1 MLALLASALA
11 QSAPSIYA
19 FSHLA
24 GPLGGM
30 GNADGPRQDARFDN
44 PTGGAV
50 DNMGNVYVA
59 DTMNR
64 TIRKI
69 SSSGMV
75 TTLAGGEDGAGG
87 ALEIYFTGVAVDSAG
102 NVYDSNNNTIRRITP
117 AGLVTVLAGTA
128 GVPGNADGIGAAA
141 QFNDPGGVAVDDAGN
156 VYIADS
162 GNNTIRR
169 ITPGGEVTTIAGTA
183 GVSGSADG
191 VGAAAQFYLPSG
203 VALDGVGN
211 IYVSDGFND
220 TIRKITPNGEVSTL
234 AGTPGVEGSADGVGA
249 AAQFGYL
256 TGLALDS
263 AGNIYVADDGNRT
276 IRKITPSGMVTTLA
290 GTPGVDGSADGV
302 GAAAQFNFPVGV
314 AVDNAGNV
322 YVTDWQNC
330 TIRKITPAGLVTTFA
345 GMAALGGFADGTGT
359 AAEFFL
365 PAGVA
370 IDSAGTAYVAD
381 QGNNARRKVTPYGV
395 VTTLAGGN
403 FLSGSADGTG
413 SAAQFN
419 NPNAV
424 AVDNTG
430 NIYVADRG
438 NGTIRKVSPAGVVTT
453 FAGTAGVFGDAD
465 GTGAS
470 A

>member
-1 MLALLASALA
+1 MHFSPIDSPPLSSARKPHAVLLAGLMLALLASALA

-19 FSHLA
+19 FIHLA

-183 GVSGSADG
+183 GVS
-191 VGAAAQFYLPSG
+191 
-203 VALDGVGN
+203 
-211 IYVSDGFND
+211 
-220 TIRKITPNGEVSTL
+220 
-234 AGTPGVEGSADGVGA
+234 GSADGVGA